1 MMFVITRLSA
11 TAAVLA
17 LVLAGAAACSR
28 APREPT
34 DVVSDIDLARAAV
47 LSADPVLKN
56 AVSAPSVQPGKVR
69 SAQLG
74 WDRTQ
79 INAQLYLVKTGPDK
93 VDPTPTEVEHQ
104 LAALITQLRDGG
116 WNVHWAVCLPHAT
129 TTAAIDPTPSPDPS
143 AAPSAVPSPSPAPSP
158 SPSPSPS
165 ASAPSAL
172 ELALTNVP
180 VEVPLYD
187 GWEEVVMVN
196 KLVDGVSYWGML
208 VATIID
214 EAGAFIGL
222 VMRAPNARDDANLL
236 PTLPTLAAGSTCA
249 EDGKQSAVRQAAGV
263 PVIMKDWLPFPA
275 SSKSPDPHRF

>member
-17 LVLAGAAACSR
+17 LVLAGAGACNR
-28 APREPT
+28 APKEPT
-34 DVVSDIDLARAAV
+34 DVVSDIDQARAAV
-47 LSADPVLKN
+47 LSGDPVLKN
-56 AVSAPSVQPGKVR
+56 AVSAPSVQPGRVR

-79 INAQLYLVKTGPDK
+79 INAQLYLVRTGPDK

-104 LAALITQLRDGG
+104 LGALIGQLRDGG

-129 TTAAIDPTPSPDPS
+129 TTAAIDPTPSPS
-143 AAPSAVPSPSPAPSP
+143 AAETPTPAPAGSATP
-158 SPSPSPS
+158 EPSPS

-172 ELALTNVP
+172 EQALTNVP

-236 PTLPTLAAGSTCA
+236 PASLPKLPAGSTCA

-263 PVIMKDWLPFPA
+263 PVVIKDWLPFPA
-275 SSKSPDPHRF
+275 SSKSPDPHRL